1 MDGIISVSDYKP
13 TYIERATEP
22 CPHCDGRACE
32 RTNRYLYRC
41 LNHECGRYW

>member
-13 TYIERATEP
+13 DYVKRGEEP
-22 CPHCDGRACE
+22 CPHCGGDSFT

-41 LNHECGRYW
+41 SNAECGRYW